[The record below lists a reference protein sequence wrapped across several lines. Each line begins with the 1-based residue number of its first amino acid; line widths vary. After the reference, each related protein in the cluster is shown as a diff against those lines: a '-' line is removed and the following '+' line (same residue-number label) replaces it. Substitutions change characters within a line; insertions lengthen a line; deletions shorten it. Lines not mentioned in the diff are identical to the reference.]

1 MLLNEAID
9 ARKVD
14 SGERR
19 SFEFG
24 EWILKHGSSK
34 LRVIV
39 IYRIPYYAAHPVSTS
54 VFLDEFPAYL
64 ESVVM
69 SPEPLLITGDFNI
82 HVDVPNDKDAAR
94 FLELLT
100 SMGLEQHVDKPTH
113 ISGHTLDLIITR
125 CSNSL
130 LFAKPIADYLFSDHT
145 TVLCD
150 LESGKPPPRARQVSN
165 RKVKDIDREK
175 LQVVL
180 LLSELCQNI
189 RDTLDELVNSYNTT
203 LAQAL
208 DRHAPLRTKVIR
220 SRPLVPW
227 FNEEIKAARG
237 EKRKAERRWR
247 RTGSR
252 EDMLAYKA
260 KKNNTNAVM
269 NEARPKF
276 YHNFIQDNSSSQR
289 RSYSTRGITGWCIHS
304 WMITLNWRINW
315 ELSLFRKLRQSV
327 PISITWRKS
336 YQHSLMTT
344 PQYHLSPLANSAP
357 LRKRRFASSSTA
369 VQRKAA
375 L

>member
-1 MLLNEAID
+1 LFEHTRVGRTGGGIPLLLNEAID

-260 KKNNTNAVM
+260 KNITSFRIIAAVSE
-269 NEARPKF
+269 EATQP
-276 YHNFIQDNSSSQR
+276 
-289 RSYSTRGITGWCIHS
+289 GG
-304 WMITLNWRINW
+304 
-315 ELSLFRKLRQSV
+315 
-327 PISITWRKS
+327 
-336 YQHSLMTT
+336 
-344 PQYHLSPLANSAP
+344 
-357 LRKRRFASSSTA
+357 
-369 VQRKAA
+369 
-375 L
+375 

>member
-9 ARKVD
+9 VRKVD

-39 IYRIPYYAAHPVSTS
+39 IYRIPYSAAHPVSTS

-82 HVDVPNDKDAAR
+82 HVDVPNDKGAAR

-113 ISGHTLDLIITR
+113 FSGHTLDLIITR
-125 CSNSL
+125 CSDSL

-150 LESGKPPPRARQVSN
+150 LGLGKPPPKARQVSN
-165 RKVKDIDREK
+165 RKIKDIDREK

-189 RDTLDELVNSYNTT
+189 CDTLDELVNSYNTT

-220 SRPLVPW
+220 SRPLFPW
-227 FNEEIKAARG
+227 FNEEIKAARR
-237 EKRKAERRWR
+237 EERKAERRWR

-269 NEARPKF
+269 NEAR
-276 YHNFIQDNSSSQR
+276 R
-289 RSYSTRGITGWCIHS
+289 
-304 WMITLNWRINW
+304 
-315 ELSLFRKLRQSV
+315 
-327 PISITWRKS
+327 
-336 YQHSLMTT
+336 
-344 PQYHLSPLANSAP
+344 
-357 LRKRRFASSSTA
+357 
-369 VQRKAA
+369 
-375 L
+375 